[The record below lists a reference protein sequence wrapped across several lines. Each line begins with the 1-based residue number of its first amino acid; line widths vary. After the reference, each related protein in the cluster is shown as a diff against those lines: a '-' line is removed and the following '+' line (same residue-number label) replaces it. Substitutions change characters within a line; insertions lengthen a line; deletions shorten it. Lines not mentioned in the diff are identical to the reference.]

1 MHGKQI
7 LTRLVLKFEQ
17 KRIRVQNRIARI
29 VENKPVVFYFDTGG
43 IELREN
49 AFSFRPTVKLD
60 ANLERGEGK

>member
-1 MHGKQI
+1 MNKNAYAYKI
-7 LTRLVLKFEQ
+7 ES
-17 KRIRVQNRIARI
+17 RV

-60 ANLERGEGK
+60 TNLERGKGIKRGVCSLAEKIS

>member
-49 AFSFRPTVKLD
+49 ARFHSARP
-60 ANLERGEGK
+60 